1 MKKISIILILSSFA
15 FSQDSSLIDS
25 SINIIED
32 SKDIKNFNIE
42 KSYNNFEW
50 GYNYELFDIDTTL
63 KNFSSDSSKISY
75 DDYLGKDSV
84 KFNYYFSK
92 EKFWKVDIYYLSTL
106 NLNDIDS
113 LITKFYQIE
122 KILFQKY
129 GPPLRTSQ
137 NEIGSNREYNFSDFP
152 KVNRIYYRSSWSL
165 GNINIELV
173 LDNITE
179 SSQTSKIFEN
189 FKKPISL
196 YYYNLNYYD
205 INSVPSDSTK
215 FFEETCLIIIRIY
228 IYISFLF
235 FLSCSSPPPMV
246 LSFNIIKDNV
256 TSLHDIQNVLEYLD
270 YEIEFFDK
278 TDKSFITKTKL
289 VKRFMRPIT
298 YKLFVSSN
306 DRITIMIDSEVQIFK
321 RSSNISLGNTQNQVI
336 KNSSDDLNLHIQK
349 KIFNPIIK
357 NMNKIGYKYF
367 ESEKY
372 LYLNN

>member
-1 MKKISIILILSSFA
+1 MKKISIILILSNFA

-63 KNFSSDSSKISY
+63 KNFSSDSTKISY
-75 DDYLGKDSV
+75 DDYLGNDSV

-205 INSVPSDSTK
+205 INSVNSDSTK
-215 FFEETCLIIIRIY
+215 LFEENL
-228 IYISFLF
+228 L
-235 FLSCSSPPPMV
+235 
-246 LSFNIIKDNV
+246 DN
-256 TSLHDIQNVLEYLD
+256 Y
-270 YEIEFFDK
+270 
-278 TDKSFITKTKL
+278 
-289 VKRFMRPIT
+289 
-298 YKLFVSSN
+298 
-306 DRITIMIDSEVQIFK
+306 
-321 RSSNISLGNTQNQVI
+321 
-336 KNSSDDLNLHIQK
+336 
-349 KIFNPIIK
+349 
-357 NMNKIGYKYF
+357 
-367 ESEKY
+367 
-372 LYLNN
+372 

>member
-1 MKKISIILILSSFA
+1 
-15 FSQDSSLIDS
+15 
-25 SINIIED
+25 
-32 SKDIKNFNIE
+32 
-42 KSYNNFEW
+42 
-50 GYNYELFDIDTTL
+50 
-63 KNFSSDSSKISY
+63 
-75 DDYLGKDSV
+75 
-84 KFNYYFSK
+84 
-92 EKFWKVDIYYLSTL
+92 
-106 NLNDIDS
+106 
-113 LITKFYQIE
+113 
-122 KILFQKY
+122 
-129 GPPLRTSQ
+129 
-137 NEIGSNREYNFSDFP
+137 
-152 KVNRIYYRSSWSL
+152 
-165 GNINIELV
+165 
-173 LDNITE
+173 
-179 SSQTSKIFEN
+179 
-189 FKKPISL
+189 
-196 YYYNLNYYD
+196 
-205 INSVPSDSTK
+205 
-215 FFEETCLIIIRIY
+215 
-228 IYISFLF
+228 
-235 FLSCSSPPPMV
+235 MV

-256 TSLHDIQNVLEYLD
+256 TSLHDIQNVLEYLN